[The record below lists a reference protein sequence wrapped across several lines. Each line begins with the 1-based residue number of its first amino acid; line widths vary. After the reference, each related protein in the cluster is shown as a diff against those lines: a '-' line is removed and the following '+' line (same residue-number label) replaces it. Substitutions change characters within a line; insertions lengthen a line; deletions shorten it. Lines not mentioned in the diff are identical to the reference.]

1 MKKIFETKFGGL
13 IFALLAGLA
22 YFCLVLTFI
31 LETTGD
37 KGILLG
43 IFFFPA
49 IVCGMGLVLL
59 KSIKQWQEQE
69 NYKKIKVV
77 VILHAGLFVISIVSL
92 IAAILF

>member
-1 MKKIFETKFGGL
+1 MKKFFETKYGGL
-13 IFALLAGLA
+13 IFALFAGLA

-49 IVCGMGLVLL
+49 IICGMGLILL
-59 KSIKQWQEQE
+59 KAIKQWQEE
-69 NYKKIKVV
+69 GHYNKIKAVV
-77 VILHAGLFVISIVSL
+77 LLHLVLLIMGIVSL
-92 IAAILF
+92 VATILF